1 MSNTLLYKVYTVL
14 CFCTCAKSACTP
26 ESVKDDLDRCL
37 RYNRMLSY
45 YMFPIVNAT
54 DYRNLCFNTTCLT
67 YCMELVAEPCMSHDH
82 TIHIGNGDAL
92 TAAYLGLCDQ
102 IESEVT
108 DALTCGSTVSDQ
120 DVWTAIRTFQTSLEN
135 SYATSTENTTVIC
148 SEWLT
153 LKATLGSLIT
163 GVCSGTSLT
172 HWQNFLNTVS
182 HKCDNSQP
190 GTWYTSYR
198 QTTNDRCSGSGR
210 LFPNIYFILLY
221 LTIILYSEMF
231 IM

>member
-1 MSNTLLYKVYTVL
+1 MSNTLLYTVYTVL
-14 CFCTCAKSACTP
+14 CFCTCVNSACTP
-26 ESVKDDLDRCL
+26 ESVKDDLDQCL
-37 RYNRMLSY
+37 MNNQMLSY
-45 YMFPIVNAT
+45 YMFPIVSADN
-54 DYRNLCFNTTCLT
+54 YRNLCFNTTCLT

-82 TIHIGNGDAL
+82 TVHIGNGDAL

-108 DALTCGSTVSDQ
+108 DALTCGYSVVNQ
-120 DVWTAIRTFQTSLEN
+120 DALNAISTFQTSLES

-153 LKATLGSLIT
+153 LKGTLDTLIN
-163 GVCSGTSLT
+163 GACSGTSLT

-182 HKCDNSQP
+182 HKCDNGQS

-198 QTTNDRCSGSGR
+198 QTANDRCSGSGR
-210 LFPNIYFILLY
+210 LFPKIYFMLLFRAIFLY
-221 LTIILYSEMF
+221 FII
-231 IM
+231 